1 MVSGFFELRAYARS
15 YGLSPLRGLVSGFF
29 ELRAR
34 SYALSPLRGLVS
46 GFFELRARS
55 YGLSPFTACWVE
67 ASFRRTGEEFGR
79 AITYNNRAD
88 LRALLVKELPMANI
102 LSQHWLMN
110 RRHVLRGLGVS
121 LALPLLDCM
130 RPLRA
135 VDTAAR
141 AKRSVFI
148 YLPNGV
154 NTIDFQITKPGAE
167 YALSKTL
174 KPLEKHRANF
184 TPISGLYHPHGL
196 GHHHNCSSIW
206 LTGGKIGPS
215 ERNTISV
222 DQLMAQVTAPKTR
235 FSSLELSNQGHC
247 LSCSADGI
255 GLPAQGNPSVVFRE
269 LFEEPQ
275 GGTAKQRRSLQRR
288 GSILDA
294 VLDEAQTLGNQVGKD
309 DRGRLEQYLTSVRE
323 VEIRTQRADKWLDT
337 PRPKIEASVQSKLN
351 RSIALE
357 QLGEYLRTMYDI
369 MVLAFQ
375 TDLTRVATFST
386 GNEGTGPAVPEIGIR
401 QDRHSLSHHNAN
413 PKLMDDLTSSDSF
426 NLQQFSYFLDR
437 LSETRDADGP
447 LLDSTMALYGSG
459 MAFGHSHGNANL
471 PIILAGGRALGIRHG
486 RHIDFNA
493 AGKAEGYGYNL
504 DTPAKHYSICFNPV
518 NQKAHL
524 SNLLLTMAQK
534 MDVKAEKFAD
544 SNGVISEVL
553 A

>member
-1 MVSGFFELRAYARS
+1 
-15 YGLSPLRGLVSGFF
+15 
-29 ELRAR
+29 
-34 SYALSPLRGLVS
+34 
-46 GFFELRARS
+46 
-55 YGLSPFTACWVE
+55 
-67 ASFRRTGEEFGR
+67 
-79 AITYNNRAD
+79 
-88 LRALLVKELPMANI
+88 MAQF
-102 LSQHWLMN
+102 LSQNWLLD

-121 LALPLLDCM
+121 LALPLLECM

-135 VDTAAR
+135 AESATR

-154 NTIDFQITKPGAE
+154 NTIDYQILRPGAD
-167 YALSKTL
+167 YQFSKSL
-174 KPLEKHRANF
+174 LPLEKHRAHI

-222 DQLMAQVTAPKTR
+222 DQLMTQVTATKTR
-235 FSSLELSNQGHC
+235 FSSLELSNQGHS
-247 LSCSADGI
+247 LSVSADGI
-255 GLPAQGNPSVVFRE
+255 GLPAQANPSVVFRE

-275 GGTAKQRRSLQRR
+275 GGIAKQRRDLHRR

-294 VLDEAQTLGNQVGKD
+294 VLSEANSLGQQLGQE

-323 VEIRTQRADKWLDT
+323 VEVRTQRADKWLDT
-337 PRPKIEASVQSKLN
+337 PRPKIAPGDQSRLNKSVP
-351 RSIALE
+351 LE

-369 MVLAFQ
+369 IVLAFQ
-375 TDLTRVATFST
+375 TDMTRVATFST

-413 PKLMDDLTSSDSF
+413 PKLMQDLTASDTF
-426 NLQQFSYFLDR
+426 NIQQFSYFLDR
-437 LSETRDADGP
+437 LAEVQDADGP

-471 PIILAGGRALGIRHG
+471 PIILAGGRQLGFKHG
-486 RHIDFNA
+486 AHLDYNA
-493 AGKAEGYGYNL
+493 PGKPEGYAYDL
-504 DTPAKHYSICFNPV
+504 DRPNKHYAICQQPV
-518 NQKAHL
+518 NGKAHL
-524 SNLLLTMAQK
+524 SNLLLTMAQA
-534 MDVKAEKFAD
+534 MDVPVEKFAD
-544 SNGVISEVL
+544 SNGALSEVL

>member
-1 MVSGFFELRAYARS
+1 
-15 YGLSPLRGLVSGFF
+15 
-29 ELRAR
+29 
-34 SYALSPLRGLVS
+34 
-46 GFFELRARS
+46 
-55 YGLSPFTACWVE
+55 
-67 ASFRRTGEEFGR
+67 
-79 AITYNNRAD
+79 
-88 LRALLVKELPMANI
+88 MANI
-102 LSQHWLMN
+102 LSQHWLLS

-135 VDTAAR
+135 GTSAAR

-154 NTIDFQITKPGAE
+154 NTIDYQITQSGPD
-167 YALSKTL
+167 YRFSRSLQV
-174 KPLEKHRANF
+174 LERHRANI
-184 TPISGLYHPHGL
+184 TPISGLYHPNGL
-196 GHHHNCSSIW
+196 GHHHNCSTIW
-206 LTGGKIGPS
+206 LTGGRIGPS

-222 DQLMAQVTAPKTR
+222 DQLMAQVTAPRTR
-235 FSSLELSNQGHC
+235 FSSLELSNQGQA

-275 GGTAKQRRSLQRR
+275 GGTVRQRRGLQRR
-288 GSILDA
+288 GSILYT
-294 VLDEAQTLGNQVGKD
+294 VLDEARSLGNQLGQD

-323 VEIRTQRADKWLDT
+323 VEIRTQRADRWLDT
-337 PRPKIEASVQSKLN
+337 PRPRIEAAVQSRLN

-357 QLGEYLRTMYDI
+357 QLGDYLRTMYDI
-369 MVLAFQ
+369 IVLAFQ

-413 PKLMDDLTSSDSF
+413 PRLMDDLTQSDTF
-426 NLQQFSYFLDR
+426 NLRQFNYFLDR
-437 LSETRDADGP
+437 LSEVRDADGP
-447 LLDSTMALYGSG
+447 LLDSTIALYGSG

-471 PIILAGGRALGIRHG
+471 PILLAGGRALGIRHG
-486 RHIDFNA
+486 RHIDYNA
-493 AGKAEGYGYNL
+493 AGRREGYTYQL
-504 DTPAKHYSICFNPV
+504 DTHARHYAICQSPV
-518 NQKAHL
+518 NGRAHL

-534 MDVKAEKFAD
+534 MDVRTERFAD